1 MEQKEQKYTRT
12 VALSMVVANMIGVG
26 VFTSLGFQVIPAA
39 DGGIPDA
46 FAILMIWLLGG
57 VIALCG
63 AFAYAE
69 VATALKKS
77 GGEYL
82 YLSKLYHPS
91 LGFASGWISLVV
103 GFAGA
108 IASSGIAIG
117 KYSAP
122 VFGIN
127 PDDGFDI
134 GGEFIPQYKLVSV
147 GAVALLSWVHIQGV
161 RTGGL
166 VQNILTS
173 IKIALIAVF
182 CLAPFFV
189 SGYETSGVSFAPDH
203 DSWDTI
209 LSLPFA
215 AALVWVMY
223 AYSGWNAAAY
233 IAGNVENPKKTIP
246 FALITGTIVV
256 TIIYVLL
263 NAMFM
268 YVGSFNELAFQ
279 EDIGNVVALKMFG
292 ADVGLVFSGIFSLAL
307 ISTMSA
313 MIIAGPRVTEQVG
326 HDYSLFKKLTV
337 KSKGGTPTLAILL
350 QGGIAIVLILISSFD
365 QLIQTIGITL
375 SVFSL
380 LTVVGVFLVRAKI
393 PAAQRPVK
401 TWGYPV
407 TPIIFIVATCWM
419 IYSFAK
425 MDTDRIWYS
434 LIAIVSG
441 IILYFVVDGGRSSKM
456 NNKIENDNN
465 A

>member
-1 MEQKEQKYTRT
+1 M
-12 VALSMVVANMIGVG
+12 
-26 VFTSLGFQVIPAA
+26 
-39 DGGIPDA
+39 
-46 FAILMIWLLGG
+46 
-57 VIALCG
+57 
-63 AFAYAE
+63 
-69 VATALKKS
+69 
-77 GGEYL
+77 
-82 YLSKLYHPS
+82 
-91 LGFASGWISLVV
+91 
-103 GFAGA
+103 
-108 IASSGIAIG
+108 
-117 KYSAP
+117 
-122 VFGIN
+122 
-127 PDDGFDI
+127 
-134 GGEFIPQYKLVSV
+134 
-147 GAVALLSWVHIQGV
+147 
-161 RTGGL
+161 

-189 SGYETSGVSFAPDH
+189 SGYETSGVSFSPDS

-233 IAGNVENPKKTIP
+233 IAGNVENPKRTIP

-292 ADVGLVFSGIFSLAL
+292 ADVGLIFSGIFSLAL

-326 HDYSLFKKLTV
+326 HDYSMFKKLTV

-350 QGGIAIVLILISSFD
+350 QGGIAIILILISSFD

-380 LTVVGVFLVRAKI
+380 LTVIGVFLVRAKI
-393 PAAQRPVK
+393 PASERPVK

-456 NNKIENDNN
+456 NNKI
-465 A
+465 